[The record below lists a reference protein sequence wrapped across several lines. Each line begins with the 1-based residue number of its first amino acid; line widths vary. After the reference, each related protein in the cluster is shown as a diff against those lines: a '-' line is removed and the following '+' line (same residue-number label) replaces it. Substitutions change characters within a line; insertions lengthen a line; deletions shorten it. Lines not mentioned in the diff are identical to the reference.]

1 MKNEYKST
9 TKIIFL
15 HHMTFFFDVIDVV
28 LDEPM
33 FKTNNVQKDIK
44 GSQIISVYRDIPWH
58 NYMLATTMALLSQ
71 LPEGPCSFSP

>member
-1 MKNEYKST
+1 MKNVYKST

-15 HHMTFFFDVIDVV
+15 HSMTFFDVIDVI

-33 FKTNNVQKDIK
+33 FKTNNVKKDIT
-44 GSQIISVYRDIPWH
+44 GSQIISVCRDIPWH
-58 NYMLATTMALLSQ
+58 NYMLASTMAPLSQ